1 MLDKEDTKAIESN
14 DPIAQIERMNSKYG
28 FNEIPL
34 TKEILNFKL
43 SCCIEELSETMN
55 AANVN
60 HDADGVV
67 DGLVDLSIFAI
78 GILYNA
84 GVDVRKAFT
93 EVMKANLQ
101 KERGI
106 KPTRP
111 NSGGVDLVKPEGWMP
126 PSHEDNLGEFKN
138 LYE

>member
-1 MLDKEDTKAIESN
+1 MYKIIEKIDDN
-14 DPIAQIERMNSKYG
+14 TTSK
-28 FNEIPL
+28 L
-34 TKEILNFKL
+34 KL
-43 SCCIEELSETMN
+43 S
-55 AANVN
+55 VFY
-60 HDADGVV
+60 DKG
-67 DGLVDLSIFAI
+67 G
-78 GILYNA
+78 YNCWT
-84 GVDVRKAFT
+84 GR
-93 EVMKANLQ
+93 E